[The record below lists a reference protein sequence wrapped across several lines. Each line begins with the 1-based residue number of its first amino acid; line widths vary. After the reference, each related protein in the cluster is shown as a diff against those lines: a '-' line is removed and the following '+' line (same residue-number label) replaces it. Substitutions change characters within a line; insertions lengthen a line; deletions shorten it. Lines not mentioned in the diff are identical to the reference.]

1 MPNTRITTDLR
12 ATCERLS
19 QPVAEVDEGRGDFE
33 VRDAK
38 GGRLLSVMILRYSH
52 TRRARTEIVTAD
64 GKLVTF
70 KQAKQIII
78 EKG

>member
-12 ATCERLS
+12 GICERLR
-19 QPVAEVDEGRGDFE
+19 QPTVEVDEGRGDFE

-52 TRRARTEIVTAD
+52 TRRARTEILTAD
-64 GKLVTF
+64 GKRVTF
-70 KQAKQIII
+70 QQAKQIII